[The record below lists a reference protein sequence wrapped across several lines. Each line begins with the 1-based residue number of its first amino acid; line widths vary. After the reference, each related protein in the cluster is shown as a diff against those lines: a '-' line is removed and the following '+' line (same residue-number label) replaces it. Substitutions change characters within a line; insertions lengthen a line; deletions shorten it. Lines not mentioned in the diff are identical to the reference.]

1 METSPKRPIVV
12 WIALAYIAIGLITN
26 LLFLYARADQRLLF
40 RPELSN
46 IAFLLLNLVT
56 IGLLIITYDA
66 VVRRKPTGQR
76 LAILSFS
83 LVGIFG
89 IYNTLV
95 LFQSEV
101 TFFSNYPVIT
111 QIIIFGR
118 IALSFYLAIAFAV
131 SRTIDRYFA
140 EVEEPPPPPSFD

>member
-1 METSPKRPIVV
+1 MATSPKRPIIV

-26 LLFLYARADQRLLF
+26 LLFLYTRAGQGQLF
-40 RPELSN
+40 RPETSN
-46 IAFLLLNLVT
+46 IVFLILNLVT
-56 IGLLIITYDA
+56 IGLLIVTYDA
-66 VVRRKPTGQR
+66 VVRRKSTGQR

-83 LVGIFG
+83 FVGIFG

-101 TFFSNYPVIT
+101 TFSNYPVIT

-118 IALSFYLAIAFAV
+118 ILLSFYLAFAFAV
-131 SRTIDRYFA
+131 SATIDRYFA
-140 EVEEPPPPPSFD
+140 EVDVEKPPPLTNY

>member
-1 METSPKRPIVV
+1 MGARTKRPIVV

-26 LLFLYARADQRLLF
+26 LLFLYIRADQRQLF
-40 RPELSN
+40 RPETSN
-46 IAFLLLNLVT
+46 VVFLLLNLVT
-56 IGLLIITYDA
+56 IGLLIFTYDA
-66 VVRRKPTGQR
+66 VVRRKSTGQR

-101 TFFSNYPVIT
+101 TFSNYPVIT

-131 SRTIDRYFA
+131 SRTIDRYFT
-140 EVEEPPPPPSFD
+140 EVEVVEPPPPSLG

>member
-1 METSPKRPIVV
+1 METRPKRPIVV
-12 WIALAYIAIGLITN
+12 WIALAYIAIGLILN
-26 LLFLYARADQRLLF
+26 LLFLYTRADQRLLY
-40 RPELSN
+40 RPETSN
-46 IAFLLLNLVT
+46 IVFLILNLVT

-83 LVGIFG
+83 LLGIFG

-95 LFQSEV
+95 LFQSEI
-101 TFFSNYPVIT
+101 TFSNYPVIT
-111 QIIIFGR
+111 QIIIVVR

-140 EVEEPPPPPSFD
+140 EAEVVEPPPSFD